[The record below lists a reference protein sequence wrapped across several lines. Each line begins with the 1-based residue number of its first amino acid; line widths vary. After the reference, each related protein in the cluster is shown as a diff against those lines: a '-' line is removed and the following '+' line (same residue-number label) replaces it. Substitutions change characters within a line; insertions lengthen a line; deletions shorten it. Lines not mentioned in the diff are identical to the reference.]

1 MQELQRKMNND
12 NFWLTISANIVRNQS
27 SISNSRSVK
36 DCDGED
42 GDESNSDDEEA

>member
-1 MQELQRKMNND
+1 MNND